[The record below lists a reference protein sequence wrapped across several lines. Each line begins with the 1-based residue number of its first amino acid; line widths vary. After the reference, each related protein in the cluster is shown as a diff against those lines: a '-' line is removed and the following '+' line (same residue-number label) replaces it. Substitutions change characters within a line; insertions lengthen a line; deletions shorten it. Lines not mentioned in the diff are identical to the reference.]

1 VAPVVFEFLDAHAE
15 VKASLE
21 LIDRSMNLVEEG
33 IDLAVR
39 IGHLPDSSLI
49 ATKVG
54 EVRRVVC
61 ASPSYL
67 AARGEPKGAHP
78 SLPITI

>member
-1 VAPVVFEFLDAHAE
+1 MRPRGLLTITAPVQFGRMHVAPVVFEFLDAHAE

-21 LIDRSMNLVEEG
+21 LIDRPMNLVREG

-39 IGHLPDSSLI
+39 IGHLPHLSWI

-54 EVRRVVC
+54 
-61 ASPSYL
+61 
-67 AARGEPKGAHP
+67 
-78 SLPITI
+78 